1 MKLTSALLLIS
12 ATPFSLFAQDKPIN
26 PRVSEV
32 VDAVSEERIGGIL
45 KKLES
50 FGTRNIFSP
59 QDDAE
64 RGIGAARK
72 WIYDQFQSYSPRLQ
86 VRYDTWRVKKKGR
99 LVRDVELQNVVAVLP
114 GTVNKDRHIII
125 SGHYDSVVL
134 ARRPQNAAPNA
145 TPTDGTAQGTNA
157 TQATGLAQ
165 GASAT
170 DAGSSDG
177 SIPGGGTATYDIESK
192 APGANDDGSG
202 TAAVMD
208 LARVMSKYEWRN
220 TIVFIAFTAEEE
232 GLIGSTLYARKAHKD
247 GQIIDA
253 VLNNDIIGDDTGGDG
268 RKNNTSVAVYSEE
281 PADSLSRE
289 LARYIKQSC
298 ERYVPSMKVDLV
310 FRQDRLGRGGDH
322 APFNQEG
329 YAAVRF
335 TTPEENY
342 KNQHSLTDTVANM
355 SIPYNTQ
362 VARENA
368 AALASLASAPK
379 KPVVEEEVTRQGRKM
394 IVSMLG
400 RGKTRYD
407 ANLRWKNENPE
418 PDLAGYIVVMRS
430 TTSPFW
436 EKEIF
441 VGNVTEYTMKN
452 VSIDDRIFGVKAV
465 DKDGNTS
472 LVSAYIPRPRAALE
486 IETY

>member
-1 MKLTSALLLIS
+1 MKLSFAVLLLS
-12 ATPFSLFAQDKPIN
+12 AAPFSLFAQDKPIN

-32 VDAVSEERIGGIL
+32 VDAVSEERIGAIL

-59 QDDAE
+59 QDDPE

-72 WIYDQFQSYSPRLQ
+72 WIYDQFSSYSPRLQ

-99 LVRDVELQNVVAVLP
+99 IVRDVELQNVVAVLP

-134 ARRPQNAAPNA
+134 ARRPQGAAPNA
-145 TPTDGTAQGTNA
+145 TPTDGPAQGSA
-157 TQATGLAQ
+157 AITGAAD
-165 GASAT
+165 GAP
-170 DAGSSDG
+170 SDG

-202 TAAVMD
+202 TAAVLE

-289 LARYIKQSC
+289 LARYIRQAC

-310 FRQDRLGRGGDH
+310 FRQDRLGVAGTMRRLTRK
-322 APFNQEG
+322 A
-329 YAAVRF
+329 
-335 TTPEENY
+335 TPPSASRPL
-342 KNQHSLTDTVANM
+342 KRITRT
-355 SIPYNTQ
+355 SI
-362 VARENA
+362 R
-368 AALASLASAPK
+368 
-379 KPVVEEEVTRQGRKM
+379 
-394 IVSMLG
+394 
-400 RGKTRYD
+400 
-407 ANLRWKNENPE
+407 
-418 PDLAGYIVVMRS
+418 
-430 TTSPFW
+430 
-436 EKEIF
+436 
-441 VGNVTEYTMKN
+441 
-452 VSIDDRIFGVKAV
+452 
-465 DKDGNTS
+465 
-472 LVSAYIPRPRAALE
+472 
-486 IETY
+486 